1 MLDYDRQDLRQG
13 VHDAYSKVA
22 THPETA
28 HPFPTGRD
36 FAEQISY
43 PSEVLDT
50 IPVTAV
56 QSFAGV
62 SNVSVFADIP
72 DGATILDL
80 GCGTGLDS
88 HITAHKLSGR
98 GQVIGVDFSMAMLN
112 QAQAA
117 AYESNTTILT
127 FIQASGEQLP
137 LADSVIDIVLINGIF
152 NLNPARDMIFRELA
166 RVVRPGG
173 AVFAAEIILS
183 AALDDAERSKANW
196 FS

>member
-1 MLDYDRQDLRQG
+1 MADDRQDLRQG

-22 THPETA
+22 IHPEIT

-36 FAEQISY
+36 FAEQIGY
-43 PSEVLDT
+43 PANVLDT
-50 IPVTAV
+50 IPIKAV

-62 SNVSVFADIP
+62 SNVSIFADIP
-72 DGATILDL
+72 DGATVLDL

-88 HITAHKLSGR
+88 HIAAHKLGGS
-98 GQVIGVDFSMAMLN
+98 GQVIGVDFSTAMLN

-117 AYESNTTILT
+117 AHESHTTNLT

-137 LADSVIDIVLINGIF
+137 LADHTLDVVLINGIF
-152 NLNPARDMIFRELA
+152 NLNPARAMIFQELA

-183 AALDDAERSKANW
+183 AALDDAERSTANW